1 MRKYVGASL
10 VVLGIVLTAYGLKA
24 SDSLNSRM
32 SRLFAGQPADGATWL
47 LVGGI
52 LAVFV
57 GLSLAAYRRPRAS

>member
-1 MRKYVGASL
+1 MRKYIGASL

-32 SRLFAGQPADGATWL
+32 SQLFAGHPADGATWL

-57 GLSLAAYRRPRAS
+57 GLSLAAFRRPRAS